1 MHFTYKCIVLIIMLS
16 TFFSSFANVWNG
28 ESDTSWYSADKT
40 EFYISTA
47 EQLKGLSDLVNQENI
62 TFDNCQ
68 IILDDDIDL
77 NNIQWTPIGFNNWHS
92 FNGEFNGNNHIITN
106 MMIEND
112 QCSSNY
118 IGLFGYASGTI
129 KNVILS
135 GKIILNDT
143 YTSSFINIGTLCGY
157 ANTITDCYCDVNMRI
172 YGKSLQNLS
181 IGGVAASVSNMSRVL
196 TTGEITTVNMGE
208 ISGSLGGLVYHAG
221 TIDQCSVYTIIRLGI
236 WNDNTSIAGI
246 VDNCD
251 KISNCIFNGK
261 LQIHHNY
268 GGGYVSGIA
277 RSSKNIENVIFTP
290 SEWYVNLEFDQFFLY
305 DLYVGGFCGSLGS
318 SFIEQCIGAYYT
330 TNLNSTSQIG
340 QEISLE
346 SLKSGEILEGYDPLI
361 WKFQKDYIPAIKS
374 TSRIL
379 LNHTSLNLIEGETS
393 MLEASILPENS
404 SDNSII
410 WISNDESIATVES
423 NGLVHA
429 LKSGSTTITAFS
441 PSGITASC
449 EINVV
454 AKTIV
459 ATDIKLDSSSV
470 ELTIGDTYALYA
482 SIYPENSSDKS
493 IIWTSS
499 NDNVASVSGDGIV
512 RGLNIGNAII
522 TATTSNGLSASCYVK
537 VNPIF
542 VESIAI
548 SPSTIEAEEGSEIQL
563 TATIIPDNATI
574 KELDWISSNPSIA
587 IVDATGFVKII
598 SPGVATITAKATD
611 GSNIEA
617 TCEVTGLSG
626 VEEILSDGKVWN
638 LYSTNG
644 ILLHRKVNMDD
655 IKKFPSAIYI
665 LSDGTVTIKF
675 IKK

>member
-1 MHFTYKCIVLIIMLS
+1 MNFIYKCIVLAIMLS
-16 TFFSSFANVWNG
+16 SFFSSFANVWNG
-28 ESDTSWYSADKT
+28 ESDTRWYSTDQN
-40 EFYISTA
+40 EFYISSA

-77 NNIQWTPIGFNNWHS
+77 NNIQWTPIGLNNWHS

-112 QCSSNY
+112 KCSSNY

-129 KNVILS
+129 KNVILY

-143 YTSSFINIGTLCGY
+143 NTSSFTNIGTLCGY
-157 ANTITDCYCDVNMRI
+157 ANTITDCYCDVNIRI
-172 YGKSLQNLS
+172 YCKSLQNQFV
-181 IGGVAASVSNMSRVL
+181 GGVASSVSNISRVM

-208 ISGSLGGLVYHAG
+208 FNGSLAGLVYHAG
-221 TIDQCSVYTIIRLGI
+221 TIDQCSVYTTIRLGI

-246 VDNCD
+246 ADNCD
-251 KISNCIFNGK
+251 KISNCIFNSM

-277 RSSKNIENVIFTP
+277 RSVKDIENVIFTP

-305 DLYVGGFCGSLGS
+305 DLYVGGFCGSLGL
-318 SFIEQCIGAYYT
+318 SFIEQCSGAYYT
-330 TNLNSTSQIG
+330 TNLDSTSQIG

-346 SLKSGEILEGYDPLI
+346 SLKSGELLGGYDPLI
-361 WKFQKDYIPAIKS
+361 WKFQKDCIPAIKS

-379 LNHTSLNLIEGETS
+379 LNHSSLNLIEGETS
-393 MLEASILPENS
+393 MLVASILPENS
-404 SDNSII
+404 SDNNII
-410 WISNDESIATVES
+410 WISNDESIATVEN

-441 PSGITASC
+441 PLGVTATC
-449 EINVV
+449 EINVI
-454 AKTIV
+454 AKTII
-459 ATDIKLDSSSV
+459 ATDIKLDSSSL

-499 NDNVASVSGDGIV
+499 NENVASVSGDGIV
-512 RGLNIGNAII
+512 SGLNTGNTII

-537 VNPIF
+537 VLPIY
-542 VESIAI
+542 VESIII
-548 SPSTIEAEEGSEIQL
+548 SPSSIEAEEGTEIQL
-563 TATIIPDNATI
+563 TATIAPDNATI
-574 KELDWISSNPSIA
+574 KYVDWTSNNPSIA
-587 IVDATGFVKII
+587 KVDDTGLVSII
-598 SPGVATITAKATD
+598 AHGIATITAKATD
-611 GSNIEA
+611 GSGIEA
-617 TCEVTGLSG
+617 NCEVTGLSG
-626 VEEILSDGKVWN
+626 VEEILAEGKDWD
-638 LYSTNG
+638 LYSANG
-644 ILLHRKVNMDD
+644 FLLQRK
-655 IKKFPSAIYI
+655 IKEGEIRQLPSAIYI
-665 LSDGTVTIKF
+665 LSNGYKTIKF